1 MDSDFLM
8 FGQKSNIKAEGFL
21 VCVCANNEALS
32 FIEAFHA
39 LLGDLALFPIAL
51 IGLHFQVLSVSPLET
66 HFATILLFIM
76 ATIVYSIAY
85 MEIKLQPQGA
95 EYLLLFRFI
104 CLVSGIIS
112 VELLI
117 SIIISPFWLFMVN
130 FLPILIVGVLCSY
143 KQIYQF
149 LYYTANLIFNAVPS
163 LLKKIYQLV
172 CQIYDWLLQIFQSGA
187 FHAFSSREREENDN
201 QAVETV

>member
-1 MDSDFLM
+1 MDFDFLI
-8 FGQKSNIKAEGFL
+8 FGRKSNIKAEIFF
-21 VCVCANNEALS
+21 VCVCARDEPHG
-32 FIEAFHA
+32 FFEAFHA
-39 LLGDLALFPIAL
+39 LIAFIVSFLAAL

-66 HFATILLFIM
+66 HFATVLLFIM

-149 LYYTANLIFNAVPS
+149 LYYIANLIFNAVPS
-163 LLKKIYQLV
+163 LLKK
-172 CQIYDWLLQIFQSGA
+172 
-187 FHAFSSREREENDN
+187 REDNDN
-201 QAVETV
+201 QGTGNV